1 MQNQKVKT
9 SNYLSKGIDTETF
22 RSLPPLHKNVV
33 TDFFN
38 TVEEDGNVIDRVENA
53 IDVVASKHNVNT
65 DILYNY
71 IEKEVGI

>member
-1 MQNQKVKT
+1 MQSLKVKT
-9 SNYLSKGIDTETF
+9 SNYLSKGIDTETY
-22 RSLPPLHKNVV
+22 RSLPPLHKIVV

-53 IDVVASKHNVNT
+53 IDIVASKHNVNT